1 MHTFGLKLCKQWS
14 GSVGQMYPAGGG
26 KKAEIPPHFMRGRYV
41 FLCQAEPLKWC
52 EKAKVSVVGVMDY
65 PGRGGQRHS

>member
-1 MHTFGLKLCKQWS
+1 
-14 GSVGQMYPAGGG
+14 MYPAGGG